1 MHKSLD
7 HLPPGKRRELTHVV
21 DVLRTKFAE
30 ATSARKAPRLRD
42 GRLLKIVLFGSY
54 ARGDWIDDPVGRYF
68 SDFDLVVVVDHEDLT
83 DNEFWQ
89 GAVTQILDDTASGE
103 KLSTPVNFIV
113 HTLDDVN
120 DKLRL
125 GRYFFADIL
134 REGITLHSEP
144 GSDFVKL
151 RPLPPAVARLEAQ
164 KHYEEWVDGA
174 GKFLETADWHRSK
187 GWQKLAAFDLHQTVE
202 RLYHCV
208 LLVMTLYSPKS
219 HNLVFLRTQ
228 CERIAPELAEA
239 WPHADKF
246 ERRCFELLR
255 AAYVKARYS
264 PHYTITDEEL
274 GWLTDRV
281 VVLQGLVKTVCE
293 ARLEALAQEADEA
306 I

>member
-1 MHKSLD
+1 MHTSLD

-21 DVLRTKFAE
+21 EVLRNKFAE

-42 GRLLKIVLFGSY
+42 GQLLKIVLFGSY

-68 SDFDLVVVVDHEDLT
+68 SDFDLLVVVDHEDLT

-134 REGITLHSEP
+134 REGITLHSVP
-144 GSDFVKL
+144 SSDFVRL

-164 KHYEEWVDGA
+164 KHY
-174 GKFLETADWHRSK
+174 ADWSESAAYAQTLAGYSRHDGQPK
-187 GWQKLAAFDLHQTVE
+187 YAAFLLHQSAE

-208 LLVMTLYSPKS
+208 LLVLTLYSPKS

-228 CERIAPELAEA
+228 CERIAPELADA

-274 GWLTDRV
+274 EWLTNRV

-293 ARLEALAQEADEA
+293 ARLEALTEEADKA

>member
-1 MHKSLD
+1 MHTSLD

-21 DVLRTKFAE
+21 EVLRTKFAE

-68 SDFDLVVVVDHEDLT
+68 SDFDLLVVVDHEDLT

-134 REGITLHSEP
+134 REGITLHSTE
-144 GSDFVKL
+144 GSSFVRL
-151 RPLPPAVARLEAQ
+151 QPLPPVIARLEAQ
-164 KHYEEWVDGA
+164 KHYEDWSESA
-174 GKFLETADWHRSK
+174 EQFLVNAKENSAR
-187 GWQKLAAFDLHQTVE
+187 GWGKLAAFLLHQSAE

-208 LLVMTLYSPKS
+208 LLVLTLYSPKS

-274 GWLTDRV
+274 GWLTERV

-293 ARLEALAQEADEA
+293 ARLEALARKADEA

>member
-1 MHKSLD
+1 MNKSLR

-21 DVLRTKFAE
+21 DILRTRFAE
-30 ATSARKAPRLRD
+30 TVSTRKAPRLRD
-42 GRLLKIVLFGSY
+42 GQLLKIVLFGSY

-68 SDFDLVVVVDHEDLT
+68 SDFDLLVVVDHEDLT

-89 GAVTQILDDTASGE
+89 SAVTQILDDTASGE

-134 REGITLHSEP
+134 REGISIYGVP
-144 GSDFVKL
+144 GSSFARL
-151 RPLPPAVARLEAQ
+151 QPLPPAVAHLEAQ
-164 KHYEEWVDGA
+164 KHYEDWTESSEQ
-174 GKFLETADWHRSK
+174 FLVNAKENAAR
-187 GWQKLAAFDLHQTVE
+187 GWTKLSAFFLHQSAE

-239 WPHADKF
+239 WPHSDKF
-246 ERRCFELLR
+246 QRRCFELLR
-255 AAYVKARYS
+255 GAYVKARYS
-264 PHYTITDEEL
+264 PHYKITDEEL
-274 GWLTDRV
+274 EWLTEWV
-281 VVLQGLVKTVCE
+281 GILQTLVKTVCK
-293 ARLEALAQEADEA
+293 ARLEALAKEADGPV
-306 I
+306 